1 MPNESMI
8 NWIHAPSRQSEPI
21 TKVSASLETA
31 VLSKAEE
38 QSRSP
43 FNRTANPR
51 AASTYFCPCSCS
63 SSLGE
68 HPARTR
74 AVNYKHPHEPSR
86 DRAFFSQI
94 VQGFGAHQAADLPA
108 SLTQREQQWLNS
120 AHTVRARCGTQPRFS
135 REGRVTLR
143 LEPVCCRASRAL
155 KLISRHHLFPLL
167 VTLPN

>member
-8 NWIHAPSRQSEPI
+8 NWIHAPSRHSEPI

-94 VQGFGAHQAADLPA
+94 VQGFGAHQAADP
-108 SLTQREQQWLNS
+108 TD
-120 AHTVRARCGTQPRFS
+120 
-135 REGRVTLR
+135 
-143 LEPVCCRASRAL
+143 
-155 KLISRHHLFPLL
+155 
-167 VTLPN
+167 